1 VNHSVEGLS
10 TGPTIFEIAAAAG
23 VSITT
28 VSHVFSGKRRVGEDT
43 RRRVIEVAER
53 LAYRPRRNARSLAT
67 GRTMT
72 LAVQFP
78 MSGPEMVLNPYFT
91 ALLPAMSEA
100 AVGLGYAFAL
110 VPPSPGKS
118 PLVDTLVLQRRVD
131 AAILLDPRRGDRFP
145 KALVKAGIP
154 MVSLGRLP
162 DVPGCPRVD
171 QDFEAAIRGILEH
184 LTLEGYSRFAFLTIP
199 DDLSSIVDIR
209 DSFERLAHDSLVAVA
224 DDFSDHAA
232 AAAVQRL
239 LKRRPRPDA
248 IICLTERQAV
258 GAYRAAAEAN
268 LSIPADLGV
277 ISLGESPI
285 SRGLTPPATS
295 LSVFP
300 ENAGRSLVTVIA
312 AMLEG
317 KAVPD
322 VTLVPTELLPRDS
335 TRRRIR
341 RK

>member
-1 VNHSVEGLS
+1 VRSVEDS
-10 TGPTIFEIAAAAG
+10 ATGPTIFEVAAAAG

-28 VSHVFSGKRRVGEDT
+28 VSHVFSGKRRVSPDT
-43 RRRVIEVAER
+43 RRRVVEVAER

-118 PLVDTLVLQRRVD
+118 RLVDTLVLQRRID
-131 AAILLDPRRGDRFP
+131 AAVLLDPRRGDRFP
-145 KALVKAGIP
+145 KALARA
-154 MVSLGRLP
+154 GRLP
-162 DVPGCPRVD
+162 DIAGSPRVD
-171 QDFEAAIRGILEH
+171 QDFQAAIQGILDH
-184 LTLEGYSRFAFLTIP
+184 LTGEGYSKFAFLTIP

-209 DSFERLAHDSLVAVA
+209 EAFERLAKGPLVAVA

-232 AAAVQRL
+232 ARAVHAL
-239 LKRRPRPDA
+239 LRRRPRPDA
-248 IICLTERQAV
+248 VICLTERQAV
-258 GAYRAAAEAN
+258 GAYRAAEELN
-268 LSIPADLGV
+268 LVVPADLGV
-277 ISLGESPI
+277 VSLGDSPV

-295 LSVFP
+295 LCVFP

-312 AMLEG
+312 AILEG
-317 KAVPD
+317 ESVPE
-322 VTLVPTELLPRDS
+322 VTLVPTELLRRDS
-335 TRRRIR
+335 TRRRTR
-341 RK
+341 SR